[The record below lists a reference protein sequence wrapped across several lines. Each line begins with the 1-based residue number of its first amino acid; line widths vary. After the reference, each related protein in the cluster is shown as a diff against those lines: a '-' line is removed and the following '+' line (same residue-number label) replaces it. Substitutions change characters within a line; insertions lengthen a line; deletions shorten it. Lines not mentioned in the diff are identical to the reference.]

1 MRTREKLSLLVG
13 LMWADPQ
20 RTDVLEDIRWVGGRV
35 VVVLLVWGES

>member
-20 RTDVLEDIRWVGGRV
+20 RTDVLENIRWVGVRV